1 MPDAKPNVWIPQGTP
16 DKYVALLPSGLD
28 LHVLPVATAS
38 SDPLGPGQFVVAGFN
53 RRRLADLLRRLD
65 DVHVVQAMSAGVEDL
80 VGHIPAGAVLCDAAG
95 VHDASVADW
104 VVMAI
109 LAMYRQLP
117 RFVADQQ
124 LGLWRHPRGDGLAD
138 LEGVSVLIVGYG
150 SIGRAVEARLAPFG
164 VTVERVGLHARTG
177 VSGAADLPDLLPRAD
192 VVVIL
197 LPLTPQTQRF
207 VDTRFLASM
216 RPGALLVNPA
226 RGRIVDTEALMQ
238 AIERHRIRAA
248 LDVTD
253 PEPLPEGHPL
263 WKMDGVLVTPHMAG
277 SVVGVNDRA
286 WRLIADQLRRY
297 LSGEPLINVVSEG
310 Y

>member
-1 MPDAKPNVWIPQGTP
+1 LPEPSSSPDR
-16 DKYVALLPSGLD
+16 
-28 LHVLPVATAS
+28 
-38 SDPLGPGQFVVAGFN
+38 LGPGQFVVAGFM
-53 RRRLADLLRRLD
+53 RRGFTDLLKRLD
-65 DVHVVQAMSAGVEDL
+65 DVRVVQTMSAGVEDL
-80 VGHIPAGAVLCDAAG
+80 VGHIPQGAVLCDAAG

-117 RFVADQQ
+117 RFVVDQQ
-124 LGLWRHPRGDGLAD
+124 LGLWRHPEGDGLAD

-150 SIGRAVEARLAPFG
+150 SIGRAVEARLTPFG
-164 VTVERVGLHARTG
+164 VKIHRVALHARAG
-177 VSGAADLPDLLPRAD
+177 VSGAADLPRLLPLAD

-197 LPLTPQTQRF
+197 LPLTAETNRF
-207 VDTRFLASM
+207 VNSKFLESM
-216 RPGALLVNPA
+216 RTGALLVNPS
-226 RGRIVDTEALMQ
+226 RGRVVDTDALMQ
-238 AIERHRIRAA
+238 AIEQRRIRAA

-263 WKMDGVLVTPHMAG
+263 WRMHGVLVTPHMAG
-277 SVVGVNDRA
+277 SVAGAYDRT
-286 WRLIADQLRRY
+286 WQLIAAQLRRY

>member
-16 DKYVALLPSGLD
+16 DKYIALLPSGLD

-38 SDPLGPGQFVVAGFN
+38 SDRLGPGQFVVAGFN
-53 RRRLADLLRRLD
+53 RRGLADLLRRLD
-65 DVHVVQAMSAGVEDL
+65 DVRVVQAMSAGVEDL
-80 VGHIPAGAVLCDAAG
+80 VGHIPEGAVLCDAAG

-109 LAMYRQLP
+109 LAMYLQRALMG
-117 RFVADQQ
+117 VAQQ
-124 LGLWRHPRGDGLAD
+124 LGL
-138 LEGVSVLIVGYG
+138 
-150 SIGRAVEARLAPFG
+150 
-164 VTVERVGLHARTG
+164 
-177 VSGAADLPDLLPRAD
+177 
-192 VVVIL
+192 VVVH
-197 LPLTPQTQRF
+197 
-207 VDTRFLASM
+207 
-216 RPGALLVNPA
+216 PGAVLVKPA
-226 RGRIVDTEALMQ
+226 RGRIVNTEALMQ